1 MLMGESWEWRTVNE
15 TKRMIQV
22 KHYGSSIDLMKSLK
36 VEAVHMN
43 HYSHMYMYTIYN
55 VHIIM

>member
-1 MLMGESWEWRTVNE
+1 MGESWEWRTVNE

-36 VEAVHMN
+36 VEAVYESLFTHV
-43 HYSHMYMYTIYN
+43 YMYTIYN